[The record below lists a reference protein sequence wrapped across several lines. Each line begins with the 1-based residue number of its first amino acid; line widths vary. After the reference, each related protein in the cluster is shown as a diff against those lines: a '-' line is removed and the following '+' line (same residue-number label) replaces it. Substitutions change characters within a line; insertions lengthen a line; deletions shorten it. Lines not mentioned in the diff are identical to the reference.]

1 MAFPKDQVDQQ
12 NSLLDAVKR
21 NTTLGVTEIADST
34 PTIDEPENNLPDEVE
49 VAWGGVFAKIK
60 PKPKVDVDSVVDAGT
75 KKVEP
80 SFEGIS
86 KVEQGIY
93 TKDVDLD
100 DMSVLKK
107 YEDATTDD
115 TGYINFSY
123 IENDDGIKQVLNA
136 TADLLKKNKS
146 VSFDETV
153 NSAQGY
159 DWLKTI
165 NNKNLFDANVPLS
178 TQITAARFVLTDS
191 ANQLNLLAQ
200 KIVKNK
206 NNGIIDENL
215 LIEFRRSSALHS
227 AIQFRFKGMQSEV
240 ARTLNAFKIPIETP
254 GSFQPSI

>member
-49 VAWGGVFAKIK
+49 VAFGGAFAKIK
-60 PKPKVDVDSVVDAGT
+60 PKPKVKPDTVTDAS
-75 KKVEP
+75 KVEP

-115 TGYINFSY
+115 I
-123 IENDDGIKQVLNA
+123 
-136 TADLLKKNKS
+136 
-146 VSFDETV
+146 
-153 NSAQGY
+153 
-159 DWLKTI
+159 
-165 NNKNLFDANVPLS
+165 
-178 TQITAARFVLTDS
+178 
-191 ANQLNLLAQ
+191 
-200 KIVKNK
+200 
-206 NNGIIDENL
+206 
-215 LIEFRRSSALHS
+215 
-227 AIQFRFKGMQSEV
+227 
-240 ARTLNAFKIPIETP
+240 
-254 GSFQPSI
+254 